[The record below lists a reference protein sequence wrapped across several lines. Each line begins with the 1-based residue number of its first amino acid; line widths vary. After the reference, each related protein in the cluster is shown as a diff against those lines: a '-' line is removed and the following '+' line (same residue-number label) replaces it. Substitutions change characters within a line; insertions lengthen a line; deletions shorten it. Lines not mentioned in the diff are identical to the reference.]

1 MRTAAYRVVSLVLA
15 AVFVLSG
22 LVSGTLGWQ
31 SLNQQAKNE
40 TQSKPVQAVEL
51 LKLQKLP
58 DGTETQIPVPGAVF
72 YLFTKDGVQIGGRY
86 VTNEEGKIPVRLEPG
101 DYYFEE
107 FSPAPGFTFDKD
119 ADGNRLTRYPFT
131 VTGVETEMV
140 VVTACNIPLQGAL
153 TIEKTVQNADGS
165 ELTEDQKQQE
175 FTFTVVFSDGG
186 TYTYRIDGGEP
197 QQLASGGTLVLKHG
211 QQAVF
216 EQIPVGVTYTVTEQP
231 VPGYTVSAT
240 GHTGTITETG
250 SAAYFVNT
258 YAPVPVQTGSL
269 TVSKEVVDASPDGS
283 ADFNKEFTFTAII
296 DGKEVSFALK
306 HGESKT
312 FPDLPVGTQ
321 YTVTE
326 TDYTADGYVANIKT
340 YTGTITGAETLLLPF
355 VNTYQP
361 QGALGSLRITKEVV
375 GENPDP
381 DKLFT
386 FEVEFSDGKGYPYSI
401 NGGEPVATTGPII
414 TLQLKG
420 GETATFEG
428 VPEGVTYTVKETDPS
443 GYWQDLS
450 EAGGTIIGDTAYVI
464 FRNRVP
470 DEPEQPAT
478 LIVKKQLAGESPEAD
493 KDKEFHFTLTVD
505 GVEQEFTLKPGESK
519 EFEIP
524 AGSQYEVRE
533 DDYFQDGYA
542 LTLENGTGTA
552 LPGQTVTVI
561 ATNTYI
567 GEVQTE
573 IKGEKTWE
581 LGGHAVT
588 LPESITVQLKNGNIV
603 VEEITVVPDEHG
615 EWHYTFTAPKYDADG
630 NEITYTVEELPVVGF
645 IPAYNGFDIVNTYI
659 PPVEIDPP
667 IIEKVVEGENAPE
680 TEFAFLLRGENG
692 APMPEGSDG
701 STKTLTITGS
711 GEVEIG
717 TFSFAS
723 PGIYTYTVS
732 ELNTGAEGWTYDSTV
747 YTLTFTVTLEDGAL
761 HASYTLTKAG
771 EAADKARFVNR
782 YAPVE
787 PDTVEI
793 SGTKTWNHGDN
804 PNPPESII
812 VYVYGDGKLAA
823 QRLVTGKDGWKY
835 AFELPK
841 FAEDGHEIIYTV
853 GEAEVPGYTAKIHG
867 YDIVNT
873 YTGTAPKP
881 EPPDPGDKPTDPDK
895 PDEPSNPSNPGGGDG
910 PQTGDSTV
918 LWPWIAAMILSLL
931 GILVTL
937 TMEQRSRRR
946 NTGKH
951 FKF

>member
-1 MRTAAYRVVSLVLA
+1 MRSAAYRVVSLVLA

-31 SLNQQAKNE
+31 SLSQQARNE
-40 TQSKPVQAVEL
+40 TQSKIVQDVEL

-58 DGTETQIPVPGAVF
+58 DGTENQIPVPGAVF
-72 YLFTKDGVQIGGRY
+72 YLFTADGVQIGGRY
-86 VTNEEGKIPVRLEPG
+86 VTNSEGKIPVRLEPG
-101 DYYFEE
+101 SYYFEE

-119 ADGNRLTRYPFT
+119 ADGNRITRYPFT
-131 VTGVETEMV
+131 VTENDTETV
-140 VVTACNIPLQGAL
+140 VVTAYNVRLQGAL

-165 ELTEDQKQQE
+165 PLTEVQKQQE

-186 TYTYRIDGGEP
+186 TYSYSIDGGEP

-216 EQIPVGVTYTVTEQP
+216 EKIPVGVTYTVTEQP

-250 SAAYFVNT
+250 SAALFTNT
-258 YAPVPVQTGSL
+258 YAPGQTGSL

-283 ADFNKEFTFTAII
+283 ADINKEFTFTAII
-296 DGKEVSFALK
+296 GGQTHTFTLK

-312 FPDLPVGTQ
+312 FPDLPVGTE
-321 YTVTE
+321 YIVTE

-340 YTGTITGAETLLLPF
+340 YTGTITGAETLRLPF

-381 DKLFT
+381 DKVFT
-386 FEVEFSDGKGYPYSI
+386 FAVEFSDGKGYPYSI
-401 NGGEPVATTGPII
+401 NGGEPVATTGPVI

-428 VPEGVTYTVKETDPS
+428 IPEGVTYTVKETDPS

-470 DEPEQPAT
+470 EKPEQPAT

-505 GVEQEFTLKPGESK
+505 GVEQRFTLRPGESK

-524 AGSQYEVRE
+524 AGSRYEVRE

-552 LPGQTVTVI
+552 LPGGTVTVT

-567 GEVQTE
+567 GAVQAE
-573 IKGEKTWE
+573 LRGEKTWE
-581 LGGHAVT
+581 QGGHAVA
-588 LPESITVQLKNGNIV
+588 LPESITVRLKNGEIV
-603 VEEITVVPDEHG
+603 VEEITVTPDEHG
-615 EWHYTFTAPKYDADG
+615 EWHYAFTAPQYDADG
-630 NEITYTVEELPVVGF
+630 KEIVYTVEELPVVGF
-645 IPAYNGFDIVNTYI
+645 IPSYDGFNILNTYI
-659 PPVEIDPP
+659 PPIEIDPP

-680 TEFAFLLRGENG
+680 TEFTFLLRGENG
-692 APMPEGSDG
+692 APMPQGSDG

>member
-1 MRTAAYRVVSLVLA
+1 MRAVGYRITSVLLTI
-15 AVFVLSG
+15 VLLLSSI
-22 LVSGTLGWQ
+22 VSGTYAWQ
-31 SLNQQAKNE
+31 NISQQVKNE
-40 TQSKPVQAVEL
+40 AQNTIAIYMNVEL
-51 LKLQKLP
+51 VKLEKLP
-58 DGTETQIPVPGAVF
+58 DGTGTQTPVPGAAF
-72 YLFTKDGVQIGGRY
+72 YLYKEDGTQIGGRY
-86 VTNEEGKIPVRLEPG
+86 ITDSEGKIPVQLEPG
-101 DYYFEE
+101 SYYFEE
-107 FSPAPGFTFDKD
+107 SAPAPGYTFDTDETGQRKV
-119 ADGNRLTRYPFT
+119 RYPFT
-131 VTGVETEMV
+131 VTGAEAETV
-140 VVTACNIPLQGAL
+140 VVTAYNIPLQGSL
-153 TIEKTVQNADGS
+153 SVQKMVQNADAS
-165 ELTEDQKQQE
+165 PLTEAQIQQE
-175 FTFTVVFSDGG
+175 FAFTVLFSNGG
-186 TYTYRIDGGEP
+186 AYSYTVDSGEP
-197 QQLASGGTLVLKHG
+197 QQLTSGGTLTLKHG

-216 EQIPVGVTYTVTEQP
+216 EKLPVGITYTITEQA
-231 VPGYTVSAT
+231 VPGYTVSGT

-258 YAPVPVQTGSL
+258 YAPIQTGGL
-269 TVSKEVVDASPDGS
+269 TVTKEVVDASSDAS
-283 ADFNKEFTFTAII
+283 ADLNKEFAFTAVIG
-296 DGKEVSFALK
+296 GKEVSFTLK

-312 FPDLPVGTQ
+312 FPDLPFGTL

-326 TDYTADGYVANIKT
+326 ADYTADGYVANIKT
-340 YTGTITGAETLLLPF
+340 YTGTIAGKETVSLPF

-361 QGALGSLRITKEVV
+361 QGAFGSLRISKEVV

-386 FEVEFSDGKGYPYSI
+386 FEVAFSDGKGYPYSI
-401 NGGEPVATTGPII
+401 NGGEPVATTGPVI

-420 GETATFEG
+420 GQTARFDG
-428 VPEGVTYTVKETDPS
+428 IPEGVTYTVKETDPA

-450 EAGGTIIGDTAYVI
+450 EAGGTIIGDSAYVV

-470 DEPEQPAT
+470 EQPLPPAT
-478 LIVKKQLAGESPEAD
+478 LIVQKHLAGKYPVAD
-493 KDKEFHFTLTVD
+493 ANKEFHFTLAVD
-505 GVEQEFTLKPGESK
+505 GVEQQFTLKPEETI

-524 AGSQYEVRE
+524 AGAQYEVRE
-533 DDYFQDGYA
+533 DDYFHDGYA
-542 LTLENGTGTA
+542 LTLENGVGVA
-552 LPGQTVTVI
+552 QPGQTITVI

-567 GEVQTE
+567 GVEQTE

-581 LGGHAVT
+581 LGGHTVA
-588 LPESITVQLKNGNIV
+588 LPESITVRLKNGDIV
-603 VEEITVVPDEHG
+603 VDEVVVTPNEQG
-615 EWHYTFTAPKYDADG
+615 VWQYVFTAPKYDADG

-667 IIEKVVEGENAPE
+667 IIEKVVEGANAPQ
-680 TEFAFLLRGENG
+680 TEFKFLLQGEKG
-692 APMPEGSDG
+692 APMPLNSEGNI
-701 STKTLTITGS
+701 KTIVITGS
-711 GEVEIG
+711 GEAEIG
-717 TFSFAS
+717 TFSFAE
-723 PGIYTYTVS
+723 PGVYIYTLS
-732 ELNTGAEGWTYDSTV
+732 ELNTGAEGWTYDNSTV

-853 GEAEVPGYTAKIHG
+853 GEAEVPGYTAEIHG
-867 YDIVNT
+867 YDILNT
-873 YTGTAPKP
+873 YDPDLP
-881 EPPDPGDKPTDPDK
+881 IDPDPDTPDKPTDPDK
-895 PDEPSNPSNPGGGDG
+895 PDEPSNPTNPDG
-910 PQTGDSTV
+910 PQTGDNTV
-918 LWPWIAAMILSLL
+918 LWPWIAAMVLSLL
-931 GILVTL
+931 AILITL

-946 NTGKH
+946 NKGKH